1 MLISKRSRRARD
13 RVFAGPGAGDPGDFP
28 LRRYMRLRE
37 DFGAGAAHA
46 ALLGLLVVFV
56 LALGRNAGV
65 AFRAHGKL
73 LNPWYGRVL
82 WMLIT
87 IFTLSVGRLLYY
99 KCMGLRR
106 IRREMAA
113 LRASFRQVGRGEP
126 TDDRP
131 GA

>member
-46 ALLGLLVVFV
+46 ALMALLVIFV
-56 LALGRNAGV
+56 LALGRAAGV
-65 AFRAHGKL
+65 AFRAHGKM
-73 LNPWYGRVL
+73 LNPWYGRAL
-82 WMLIT
+82 WMLIA

-99 KCMGLRR
+99 KCRGLRR
-106 IRREMAA
+106 IRREMAE
-113 LRASFRQVGRGEP
+113 LRASFRQAGQGEP
-126 TDDRP
+126 ADQQPRT
-131 GA
+131 